1 MKGIDNLDTAV
12 IDEDL
17 IGGALVEEADGDQ
30 HISSMTTFEL
40 AQVKHVP
47 GMSYGTV
54 QSSCPRPTRGA
65 IYHKNVNPSLL
76 YLVVSYTRKDHCRCK
91 RNV

>member
-1 MKGIDNLDTAV
+1 MNDYMAYATTSYWSLLAAILCPFPCCHVFSTTPRRKGIDHLDTAV

-40 AQVKHVP
+40 AQVQLIAALCT
-47 GMSYGTV
+47 SNNLTV
-54 QSSCPRPTRGA
+54 VG
-65 IYHKNVNPSLL
+65 
-76 YLVVSYTRKDHCRCK
+76 
-91 RNV
+91 

>member
-1 MKGIDNLDTAV
+1 MLKGIDFLDTAV

-40 AQVKHVP
+40 AQV
-47 GMSYGTV
+47 
-54 QSSCPRPTRGA
+54 R
-65 IYHKNVNPSLL
+65 I
-76 YLVVSYTRKDHCRCK
+76 LVVVGCGKFRKKHNDNQPSTQSRSEK
-91 RNV
+91 VNYK